1 MKRTLSWTVDEW
13 MNVPKWIEYN
23 CMHLYCMSKYYMSK
37 IVVTRKS
44 VGSGVIL

>member
-1 MKRTLSWTVDEW
+1 
-13 MNVPKWIEYN
+13 
-23 CMHLYCMSKYYMSK
+23 MSKYYMSK